1 MDGARWRLINLV
13 LTTTTTT
20 IWNAKGSDIKYVK
33 GFRPVAE
40 LDHLILLHM

>member
-1 MDGARWRLINLV
+1 MV
-13 LTTTTTT
+13 PPTT

-40 LDHLILLHM
+40 LGHLQTLAHVNGDMIADEKT

>member
-13 LTTTTTT
+13 STTT

-40 LDHLILLHM
+40 LGHLILLHM